1 MMETEEKEE
10 KDKNFEFKEAFNFF
24 DKDCDGFITTKELEI
39 VMRSLGHNP
48 TKEEIDEVLKH
59 LQEANIKE
67 EIDELIKLY
76 DKDESG
82 TIDLDEFIDLMNN
95 KLKEQQEEQELL
107 ESFQLFD
114 RDGDGLISVEDLKYV
129 FKAIGEKLEEE
140 LINQLKQQGCVDQ
153 DGNITY
159 QEFVRIMTDK

>member
-48 TKEEIDEVLKH
+48 T
-59 LQEANIKE
+59 KE

-129 FKAIGEKLEEE
+129 FKAIGEKLEED

>member
-48 TKEEIDEVLKH
+48 T
-59 LQEANIKE
+59 QE

-95 KLKEQQEEQELL
+95 KLKEQQEEQVLL